1 MENDSDQGTSSRARK
16 TVDRLDRLE
25 ASVRVI
31 ATGHAQIAEQ
41 MAELVVSQVRTDQK
55 NAEHSKR
62 LDKIDADLAENSA
75 LTRETWQN
83 AKDIR
88 DVVITARTGGKLVRW
103 AYPTLVAIGLTVATV
118 KGWGEHLAAWLKS

>member
-1 MENDSDQGTSSRARK
+1 MTAEADHAPTDAQ
-16 TVDRLDRLE
+16 RLDRLE

-31 ATGHAQIAEQ
+31 ATGHAQLAEQ

-88 DVVITARTGGKLVRW
+88 DVVITAKTGGKLVRW
-103 AYPTLVAIGLTVATV
+103 ATPTLVAIGLTVATV